1 MPKTATPRLAGLAVQ
16 DKPPAEIGAG
26 LRNFVPSYNDFPT
39 QGGTTPPSIDLDTRL
54 ENYSIGMGQG
64 FSNQGRGLYQMI
76 TSPVQTARG
85 LYEMGKY
92 AAQNPRAAV
101 SDVAGYVRE
110 GVTGGPLVMGR
121 FIGENIGP
129 GMSKPRPSR
138 SDITVYHGSPRDV
151 PALTYGEN
159 TLGTSTNRYDY
170 GAGVNLSENPAVA
183 RNYMNRHGTE
193 NKGFFYTVDLP
204 DEQAAKTINWNL
216 PLKDQPI
223 NVRLAFEQL
232 ITKPESYK
240 TRLQSFFG
248 MPSNSFKQK
257 VKQAI
262 SKDQKISDLEMLER
276 IQDLSG
282 SQLYELLVKS
292 FHKPGKGVYLT
303 KDPNA
308 SLKASY
314 ALKELGIPGVKYRS
328 GISTPDKPFNNYV
341 VFQDDILTILNKE
354 AGK

>member
-1 MPKTATPRLAGLAVQ
+1 MAAYTSRLDAV
-16 DKPPAEIGAG
+16 PVLEEIQE
-26 LRNFVPSYNDFPT
+26 LRPSRPMDMA
-39 QGGTTPPSIDLDTRL
+39 DRL
-54 ENYSIGMGQG
+54 ENLSIGL
-64 FSNQGRGLYQMI
+64 GRGAESQLEGI
-76 TSPVQTARG
+76 KKLVTNPIDAFTA

-92 AAQNPRAAV
+92 AVQNPRAAA
-101 SDVAGYVRE
+101 S
-110 GVTGGPLVMGR
+110 GVLDYAKQGTTGGPLAMGQ
-121 FIGENIGP
+121 FVGENIGP
-129 GMSKPRPSR
+129 GMFKRQPLR
-138 SDITVYHGSPRDV
+138 SDVTTYHGSPKDV

-159 TLGTSTNRYDY
+159 TLGKSTNRYDY
-170 GAGVNLSENPAVA
+170 GAGVNLSENPAVG
-183 RNYMNRHGTE
+183 RHYMNRHGTE

-204 DEQAAKTINWNL
+204 DEQAAKTMNWNL

-232 ITKPESYK
+232 MTKPESYK
-240 TRLQSFFG
+240 ARLQSFFG

-257 VKQAI
+257 AKQTI

-276 IQDLSG
+276 IQNLSG
-282 SQLYELLVKS
+282 GQLYDLLVKS
-292 FHKPGKGVYLT
+292 FHKPGKGAYLT
-303 KDPNA
+303 KDPGA

-328 GISTPDKPFNNYV
+328 ETSTPDQEFNNYV